1 MKDYIIK
8 LADHIIEILMVIISI
23 ILLVVV
29 FTNVIFRYVIRS
41 PLSWANEIARYG
53 LVWWVFLG
61 STLAVEKDRHIALS
75 FISKHLK
82 LSINIIRKKIIH
94 CLLIF
99 YNIVLVY
106 NTIKI
111 FPKLYHQM
119 TPFTRFPIAWMY
131 AIILISALI
140 MIIYSL
146 NWLISKNK

>member
-8 LADHIIEILMVIISI
+8 LADHIIEILMVIVSI

-61 STLAVEKDRHIALS
+61 SALAVKKDRHIALS
-75 FISKHLK
+75 FIPKHLK

-94 CLLIF
+94 CLLIL

-131 AIILISALI
+131 AIIPISALI